1 MSDPDLDEA
10 GAEQP
15 ELRRKHRALERS
27 APEVEWAFMRG
38 SEDGM
43 SPWERSPSPV
53 EELQRRAGNRAL
65 LQRRRRRLLRRTFS
79 GDQTPQWMKDQ
90 VGITPESERNF
101 ARAEGVEAAAADL
114 QIPAGGR
121 SLDPI
126 MRSYAERDLGVS
138 LGDVNVVEKGGAAA
152 DSIEALAFAT
162 SDEHGR
168 HSVVLADD
176 VDLGTDDGQFT
187 LMHELAHVAQQKH
200 GKAEGLDGLGGD
212 PAVRERLERGADADA
227 SRIVQRM
234 RADE

>member
-1 MSDPDLDEA
+1 MSDPELDEA

-27 APEVEWAFMRG
+27 APELEWDFMRG

-43 SPWERSPSPV
+43 SPWERAPSRV
-53 EELQRRAGNRAL
+53 EQLQRRAGNGAL
-65 LQRRRRRLLRRTFS
+65 LQRRRRLQRRTFS

-90 VGITPESERNF
+90 VGITPESERHF
-101 ARAEGVEAAAADL
+101 AQAEAVEQAAGEL

-126 MRSYAERDLGVS
+126 MRSYAEQDLGVS
-138 LGDVNVVEKGGAAA
+138 LGDVSLVEKGGAAA
-152 DSIEALAFAT
+152 GSIEALAFAT
-162 SDEHGR
+162 SDDHGR
-168 HSVVLADD
+168 PSVVLADD
-176 VDLGTDDGQFT
+176 VDLGTEDGQFT

-227 SRIVQRM
+227 SRILQRM